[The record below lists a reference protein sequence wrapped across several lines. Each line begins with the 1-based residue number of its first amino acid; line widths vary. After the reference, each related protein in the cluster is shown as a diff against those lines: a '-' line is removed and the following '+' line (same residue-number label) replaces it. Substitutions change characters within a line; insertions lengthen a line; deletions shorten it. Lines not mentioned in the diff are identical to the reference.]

1 MGINTENIKPKIIKD
16 QDEEKL
22 NILFVGRFSE
32 KKGVE
37 ILIESIYNV
46 KQRLPEKKIKLVL
59 AGDGDQKKIYEKL
72 IKKYNL
78 DLTVEIIGFVDEV
91 RKYELLYRTDLLV
104 VPSIE
109 SKDGDIEGL
118 PVVILEGL
126 YCKAIVVA
134 SQYTNA
140 QEVIKDS
147 EDGFIIKELNSTS
160 LAEKI
165 IHINNLDEKVLNK
178 IKLNAFNKARK
189 YDSVNNA
196 KEFFEFLNVS

>member
-1 MGINTENIKPKIIKD
+1 M
-16 QDEEKL
+16 
-22 NILFVGRFSE
+22 
-32 KKGVE
+32 
-37 ILIESIYNV
+37 

-104 VPSIE
+104 VPSVE

-126 YCKAIVVA
+126 YCKAIVIA

-140 QEVIKDS
+140 QEVINDS

-189 YDSVNNA
+189 YDSINNA